1 MEVYYGYIQPNLI
14 IISAKRD
21 TTSNN
26 GHINDYIMPQD
37 GVILRKRKGSI
48 INYMIPQKGT
58 ITRVRKG
65 INTKDFYIVPFKR
78 IPRERVLNKYANK
91 NIKF

>member
-1 MEVYYGYIQPNLI
+1 
-14 IISAKRD
+14 
-21 TTSNN
+21 
-26 GHINDYIMPQD
+26 MPQNA
-37 GVILRKRKGSI
+37 VVLRIGEGSI

-65 INTKDFYIVPFKR
+65 INTKDFYIAPFKR

-91 NIKF
+91 NIKL

>member
-1 MEVYYGYIQPNLI
+1 MEVYDGCIQPNLI
-14 IISAKRD
+14 IVSAKRD

-26 GHINDYIMPQD
+26 AHINNYLMPKN
-37 GVILRKRKGSI
+37 GVVLRIREGSI
-48 INYMIPQKGT
+48 INCMIPKKGT

-91 NIKF
+91 NIKL

>member
-1 MEVYYGYIQPNLI
+1 MEVYDGYIQPNLI

-26 GHINDYIMPQD
+26 GHINDYIMPQNA
-37 GVILRKRKGSI
+37 VVLRIREGSI

-58 ITRVRKG
+58 IIRVRKG
-65 INTKDFYIVPFKR
+65 INTKDYHMIPFRR

-91 NIKF
+91 NIKL

>member
-1 MEVYYGYIQPNLI
+1 MEVYDGYIQPNLI

-26 GHINDYIMPQD
+26 GHINDYIMPQNA
-37 GVILRKRKGSI
+37 VVLRIGEGSI
-48 INYMIPQKGT
+48 INYIIPQKGT

-65 INTKDFYIVPFKR
+65 INTKDFYIAPFKR

-91 NIKF
+91 NIKL

>member
-1 MEVYYGYIQPNLI
+1 MEVYDGCIQPNLI
-14 IISAKRD
+14 IVSAERD

-26 GHINDYIMPQD
+26 GHINDYIISKN

-58 ITRVRKG
+58 ITRLRKG
-65 INTKDFYIVPFKR
+65 INTKDFHIVPFKR
-78 IPRERVLNKYANK
+78 IPRERVLNKYAGK
-91 NIKF
+91 NIKI